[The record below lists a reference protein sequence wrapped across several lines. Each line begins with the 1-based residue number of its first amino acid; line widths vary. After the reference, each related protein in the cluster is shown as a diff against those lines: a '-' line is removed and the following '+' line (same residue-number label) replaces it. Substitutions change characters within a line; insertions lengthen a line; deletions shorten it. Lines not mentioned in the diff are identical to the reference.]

1 MVGADGQ
8 LPLPWLE
15 APLLQALSL
24 GTSHAVLLLG
34 PEGVGQF
41 ELALVLAQAQL
52 CEAAPPADPIRRPC
66 GTCASCRLFAAHTH
80 PDALVVLPDALRESL
95 GWHGGDGAAEEAGAA
110 STSRAKPSK
119 DIRVDDIRA
128 IISFAQSSSARG
140 RGKVVVVHPAERMN
154 SIASN
159 ALLKT
164 LEEPVGRTRFHLST
178 SAPDALLPTVRSR
191 CQALALA
198 LPTAEQ
204 SQAWLEAQAVQQP
217 EVLLAASGGR
227 PLEALEWARLG
238 VDAAA
243 WLDRP
248 RRVALGQGEMLAEW
262 SVARV
267 VQTLQKLCH
276 DALCVA
282 VDAQPRYFPAASLGE
297 RRDVA
302 SLTAWAVQL
311 RREAGQSEHPWN
323 VGLKLESLVQQAR
336 RALSPAS
343 SSENTPRQR
352 RAFVHSAS

>member
-1 MVGADGQ
+1 VVGADGQ

-24 GTSHAVLLLG
+24 GTSHALLLHG

-52 CEAAPPADPIRRPC
+52 CEAAPPSEQLQRPC

-80 PDALVVLPDALRESL
+80 PDAMVVLPEALRESL
-95 GWHGGDGAAEEAGAA
+95 GWPAGGGALEEAGAA
-110 STSRAKPSK
+110 SISRAKPSK
-119 DIRVDDIRA
+119 EIRVDDIRA
-128 IISFAQSSSARG
+128 IIAFAQSSSARG

-154 SIASN
+154 SIAAN

-191 CQALALA
+191 CHALALA
-198 LPTAEQ
+198 LPTAEL
-204 SQAWLEAQAVQQP
+204 SQTWLAFQAVQRP
-217 EVLLAASGGR
+217 DVLLVASGGR
-227 PLEALEWARLG
+227 PLEALEWVRLG

-243 WLDRP
+243 WLDLP
-248 RRVALGQGEMLAEW
+248 RRVTLGQGEMFAEW

-282 VDAQPRYFPAASLGE
+282 VGTQPRYFPAASLGE
-297 RRDVA
+297 SRDIA
-302 SLTAWAVQL
+302 SLTAWAAQL
-311 RREAGQSEHPWN
+311 RREARQSEHPWN
-323 VGLKLESLVQQAR
+323 ASLKLESLVQQAR
-336 RALSPAS
+336 RALAPSGPG
-343 SSENTPRQR
+343 ENTPRQP
-352 RAFVHSAS
+352 RAFVHSAP

>member
-24 GTSHAVLLLG
+24 TTSHALLLLG

-52 CEAAPPADPIRRPC
+52 CEAAPPSDQIHRPC

-80 PDALVVLPDALRESL
+80 PDAMVVLPDALRESL
-95 GWHGGDGAAEEAGAA
+95 GWHGGDGAAEAAGTA

-128 IISFAQSSSARG
+128 IIEFAQSSSARG

-178 SAPDALLPTVRSR
+178 SAPDGLLPTVRSR

-198 LPTAEQ
+198 LPTAAQ
-204 SQAWLEAQAVQQP
+204 SQVWLSAHAVQRP
-217 EVLLAASGGR
+217 DVLLAASGGR
-227 PLEALEWARLG
+227 PLEALEWVRLG

-243 WLDRP
+243 WLDLP
-248 RRVALGQGEMLAEW
+248 RRVALGQVEMFAEW
-262 SVARV
+262 SVTRV

-297 RRDVA
+297 RRNVA
-302 SLTAWAVQL
+302 TLTAWAAQL
-311 RREAGQSEHPWN
+311 RREARQSEHPWHA
-323 VGLKLESLVQQAR
+323 GLKLESLVQQAR
-336 RALSPAS
+336 RALSPPS
-343 SSENTPRQR
+343 PIENTPRQP
-352 RAFVHSAS
+352 RAFVHSAL

>member
-1 MVGADGQ
+1 MVGADGR

-52 CEAAPPADPIRRPC
+52 CEAVPPADPIRRPC

-80 PDALVVLPDALRESL
+80 PDAMVVLPDALRESL
-95 GWHGGDGAAEEAGAA
+95 GWHCGDGAAEEAGAA
-110 STSRAKPSK
+110 STRRAKPSK

-159 ALLKT
+159 ALLKS

-178 SAPDALLPTVRSR
+178 SAPDAVLPTVRSR

-204 SQAWLEAQAVQQP
+204 SRAWLEAQAVQQP

-243 WLDRP
+243 WLDLP
-248 RRVALGQGEMLAEW
+248 RRLALGQGEMLAEW
-262 SVARV
+262 SVARI

-302 SLTAWAVQL
+302 SLTAWAGQL
-311 RREAGQSEHPWN
+311 RREARQSEHPWN

-336 RALSPAS
+336 CALSPAS
-343 SSENTPRQR
+343 PSENTPRQR

>member
-243 WLDRP
+243 WLDLP

-302 SLTAWAVQL
+302 SLTAWAGQL
-311 RREAGQSEHPWN
+311 RREARQSEHPWN

-343 SSENTPRQR
+343 PSENTPRQR

>member
-243 WLDRP
+243 WLDLP
-248 RRVALGQGEMLAEW
+248 RRLALGQGEMLAEW
-262 SVARV
+262 SVARI

-311 RREAGQSEHPWN
+311 RREARQSEHPWN

-343 SSENTPRQR
+343 PSENTPRQR
-352 RAFVHSAS
+352 PAFVHSAS